1 MIKLSFLGNNIRMY
15 FHNDFNDSKKY
26 KGLLQPKICIML
38 DDNKQH
44 INMLMIFYTFLIL
57 WSSSWEL
64 KYS

>member
-57 WSSSWEL
+57 
-64 KYS
+64 